1 MALLLIT
8 PLLLY
13 GLLFL
18 LPALYDKL
26 PPKKADLVAVALYG
40 FLLFPL
46 SFYFTFVSAAMADT
60 FGIYE
65 HLPEAIAVLM
75 VALVAATLFTILVS
89 LPLLL
94 IRKKREIKRLIVLLF
109 MASFFFDLAI
119 IIPAG

>member
-1 MALLLIT
+1 MALLLLT
-8 PLLLY
+8 PLVLY

-18 LPALYDKL
+18 LPALYDEL
-26 PPKKADLVAVALYG
+26 PLKKANLIAAAFYG

-65 HLPEAIAVLM
+65 HLPEAIAALI
-75 VALVAATLFTILVS
+75 VALIAATLFTLLAS

-94 IRKKREIKRLIVLLF
+94 IRKKREIKRPIVLLF

-119 IIPAG
+119 IILAG